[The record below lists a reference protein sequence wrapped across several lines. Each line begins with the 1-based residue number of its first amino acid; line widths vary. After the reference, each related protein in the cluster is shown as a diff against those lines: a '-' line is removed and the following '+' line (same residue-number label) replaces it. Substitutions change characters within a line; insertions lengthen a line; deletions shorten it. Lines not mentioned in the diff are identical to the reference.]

1 MAKLTAVRE
10 FNEHGYNWY
19 PQVWVEALQLWC
31 AVRWVRYQRPEG
43 FVTATAAIQFAEA
56 GM

>member
-43 FVTATAAIQFAEA
+43 FVTAAAAIHFAEA